1 MKTDCFPRF
10 KLTMTND
17 RVVGDTG
24 IVKYI
29 ITPPNYEQIVL
40 LNEESQNYYKTSIG
54 ELMVDHCN
62 RRIGENHYG
71 KVTKLGETKVL
82 GKDCNAQA
90 DSKFY

>member
-1 MKTDCFPRF
+1 MVKTDCVLRF
-10 KLTMTND
+10 KLTMTSD

-29 ITPPNYEQIVL
+29 VAPPNYEQIVL
-40 LNEESQNYYKTSIG
+40 LNEESQNYYKTA
-54 ELMVDHCN
+54 
-62 RRIGENHYG
+62 IGENYYG
-71 KVTKLGETKVL
+71 KVTKLRETKVL